1 MSSALTSKA
10 PQTRATPVP
19 AVYYALLAEIER
31 HRLKFGIPMW
41 QMDDGAGA
49 NRGHYSHGLYP
60 ETPSGRMLTWPIVQM
75 YLDTLFQQGFA
86 IKIEPAKDACA
97 PATAHRVAIRFSN
110 FRYDYEARQDWMKE
124 ISALGASKGGKA
136 TARKLSKRRRI
147 ASARKAAKKR
157 WSTPKVEEITQ

>member
-1 MSSALTSKA
+1 MSGAPKA

-41 QMDDGAGA
+41 MMDDGAGA

-75 YLDTLFQQGFA
+75 YLDTLFRQGFS
-86 IKIEPAKDACA
+86 IKIEAANASCLPASS
-97 PATAHRVAIRFSN
+97 HRVAIKFSDA
-110 FRYDYEARQDWMKE
+110 RYDFEARQDWMQQ
-124 ISALGASKGGKA
+124 ISKRGASKGGKA
-136 TARKLSKRRRI
+136 RAAKLSKRRLSQI
-147 ASARKAAKKR
+147 GKQGAKKR
-157 WSTPKVEEITQ
+157 WSTPKIEEITQ